1 VKNATTVGVR
11 DKKGLATDGPFAE
24 TKDNEEGDCLIEAKN
39 LDAALRVAT
48 RVPSLRWGSIE
59 VRPITPHEMP

>member
-1 VKNATTVGVR
+1 VKNATTAGVR

-48 RVPSLRWGSIE
+48 RVPSLR
-59 VRPITPHEMP
+59 